1 MQVLLAA
8 ADEPWET
15 AVVRALQQPG
25 SGVTLVRRCIDVAD
39 AVATAASGRADAV
52 LLSAGLSGLDV
63 DVLGRLV
70 DAGAEPVVITDPD
83 DGAAAARVARMGSAA
98 VLSWH
103 EIAEL
108 PRLVQERA
116 ASRHNG
122 VPRPPAAAEA
132 AEDEFA
138 RIADDFPLGR
148 LVAVWGPAGAPGRST
163 VALGV
168 AAACADRGL
177 PTLLVDADVYGGAV
191 ASMLAMLDE
200 ISGLLA
206 AARLANTGSLDLPA
220 LHQHVR
226 EVGPCL
232 RVLTGLPRADRWPQL
247 RPGALAQ
254 ILRASRQMAPM
265 VVVDCGFSLEQDEEL
280 SFDTAAPR
288 RNGATLLILEEADI
302 VLAVGA
308 ADPLGLTRLARGVLD
323 LREAVPG
330 VDAAMVVNRTRSSLG
345 WSREDVREL
354 LRRFTGA
361 DPVAYLPEDRTAV
374 DRALVEGRTLV
385 ECAPASPLAQAL
397 DALAVQVAQLPAR
410 PNRRRLRQF
419 RLQRRTR

>member
-1 MQVLLAA
+1 MSLQVLLAA

-25 SGVTLVRRCIDVAD
+25 SGVTLVRRCMDVAD
-39 AVATAASGRADAV
+39 AVATATSGRADAV
-52 LLSAGLSGLDV
+52 LLSARLSGLDS
-63 DVLGRLV
+63 DVLSRLV
-70 DAGAEPVVITDPD
+70 EAGAEPVVITDPE
-83 DGAAAARVARMGSAA
+83 DGPAAARVARMGSAT
-98 VLSWH
+98 VVSWH
-103 EIAEL
+103 EIAGL
-108 PRLVQERA
+108 AQLVQERSA
-116 ASRHNG
+116 TRRNG
-122 VPRPPAAAEA
+122 VPSLPAGGEA
-132 AEDEFA
+132 VEDAFA
-138 RIADDFPLGR
+138 TVADNSPLGR

-168 AAACADRGL
+168 AAACAERGL
-177 PTLLVDADVYGGAV
+177 PTLLVDADVYGGAIS
-191 ASMLAMLDE
+191 SMLAMLDE
-200 ISGLLA
+200 ISGVLA

-220 LHQHVR
+220 LHRHVR

-288 RNGATLLILEEADI
+288 RNGATLSTLEQADA
-302 VLAVGA
+302 VLAVGS

-330 VDAAMVVNRTRSSLG
+330 AQVSMVVNRTRSTLG
-345 WSREDVREL
+345 WSRDDVSAL
-354 LRRFTGA
+354 LRRFTGD
-361 DPVAYLPEDRTAV
+361 DPVAYLPEDRAAV
-374 DRALVEGRTLV
+374 DRALVEGRTLI
-385 ECAPASPLAQAL
+385 ECAPTSALAQAL
-397 DALAVQVAQLPAR
+397 DVLAAEAAGLPAGSR
-410 PNRRRLRQF
+410 RRRLR
-419 RLQRRTR
+419 LLRRR

>member
-8 ADEPWET
+8 ADEHWET

-25 SGVTLVRRCIDVAD
+25 SGMTLVRRCIDVAD

-52 LLSAGLSGLDV
+52 LLSAGLRGLDS
-63 DVLGRLV
+63 DVLARLV

-83 DGAAAARVARMGSAA
+83 DGATAARVARMGTAT

-103 EIAEL
+103 EIDAL
-108 PRLVQERA
+108 PQLVQQRA

-122 VPRPPAAAEA
+122 VPTPQLGSETGDDAFAT
-132 AEDEFA
+132 AEDG
-138 RIADDFPLGR
+138 PLGK

-168 AAACADRGL
+168 AAACAERGL
-177 PTLLVDADVYGGAV
+177 PTLLVDADVYGGAI

-200 ISGLLA
+200 ISGVLA
-206 AARLANTGSLDLPA
+206 AARMANTGSLDLPA
-220 LHQHVR
+220 LHEHVR
-226 EVGPCL
+226 EIGPSL

-254 ILRASRQMAPM
+254 ILRVSRQMAPM

-288 RNGATLLILEEADI
+288 RNGATLHILEATDL
-302 VLAVGA
+302 VLAVGT

-323 LREAVPG
+323 LRETVPG
-330 VDAAMVVNRTRSSLG
+330 ADAVLVVNRMRSSLG
-345 WSREDVREL
+345 WSREDVSDL
-354 LRRFTGA
+354 LRRFTGS
-361 DPVAYLPEDRTAV
+361 DPVAYLPEDRAAV

-385 ECAPASPLAQAL
+385 ECAPTSALAMAL
-397 DALAVQVAQLPAR
+397 DALAGHVAELPDR
-410 PNRRRLRQF
+410 SRRRRLW
-419 RLQRRTR
+419 RR